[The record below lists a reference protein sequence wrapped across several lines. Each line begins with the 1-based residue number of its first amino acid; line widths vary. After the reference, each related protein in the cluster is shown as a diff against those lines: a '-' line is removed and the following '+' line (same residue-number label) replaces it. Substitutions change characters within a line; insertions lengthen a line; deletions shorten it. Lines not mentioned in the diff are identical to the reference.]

1 MKIRKMIGWGV
12 AQAYRLAGARRRAV
26 DRVRKPGVI
35 LPVVFHAAKAEEVR
49 AILGWLG
56 RAGVLE
62 QVWLSF
68 DDGWREF
75 KDTVRVLEEF
85 EKPAT
90 LFVAPGETM
99 RGDVWTDGLTVAER
113 QRLYG
118 VSEEERY
125 KCLRFDVRGSR
136 FDVAGLKFDV
146 DGGVKL
152 QTSNFKRQTSNVK
165 LLTSTEIREV
175 AKHPLVRIGNHTWSH
190 LSCPHRPVE
199 EVLDEVDRA
208 QATLTEWCGYAPTDF
223 AYPFGRGTP
232 ELDAEIRKR
241 GMTPHY
247 TRQGLV
253 TKETLG
259 AARNMVYEGMSLA
272 ENLGRILT
280 AWPRVG
286 ETL

>member
-1 MKIRKMIGWGV
+1 MKFRKTIGWCV
-12 AQAYRLAGARRRAV
+12 AVAYAWKRCGAL
-26 DRVRKPGVI
+26 RKLREGWM

-49 AILGWLG
+49 AILGWLK

-75 KDTVRVLEEF
+75 KDTVKVLEEF
-85 EKPAT
+85 KKPAT
-90 LFVAPGETM
+90 LFIAPGETQ
-99 RGDVWTDGLTVAER
+99 RGDVWTNGIPVEMR
-113 QRLYG
+113 QRLYQLDEKSRYNEIALLG
-118 VSEEERY
+118 DCGPRGARALPGDEVGTAVPAVRNEAPLLGER
-125 KCLRFDVRGSR
+125 
-136 FDVAGLKFDV
+136 
-146 DGGVKL
+146 
-152 QTSNFKRQTSNVK
+152 
-165 LLTSTEIREV
+165 EIREV

-190 LSCPHRPVE
+190 LSCPHRPMV
-199 EVLDEVDRA
+199 EVLDEVERA
-208 QATLTEWCGYAPTDF
+208 QTTLTEWCGYAPTDF
-223 AYPFGRGTP
+223 AYPFGRGTE

-272 ENLGRILT
+272 ENLGRILM

>member
-1 MKIRKMIGWGV
+1 MRLESRVKIRKMIGWGV

-26 DRVRKPGVI
+26 GRIRKPGVI
-35 LPVVFHAAKAEEVR
+35 LPVVVHAAKAEEVR
-49 AILGWLG
+49 AILGWLK

-99 RGDVWTDGLTVAER
+99 RGDVWTDGLTVPER
-113 QRLYG
+113 QGLYG
-118 VSEEERY
+118 VSEEERN
-125 KCLRFDVRGSR
+125 CFIAQRRG
-136 FDVAGLKFDV
+136 DAEGAGEVAG
-146 DGGVKL
+146 
-152 QTSNFKRQTSNVK
+152 RK
-165 LLTSTEIREV
+165 LLTEAEVREV

-208 QATLTEWCGYAPTDF
+208 QATLSEWCGYAPTDF
-223 AYPFGRGTP
+223 AYPFGRGTE

-253 TKETLG
+253 TRETLG

-272 ENLGRILT
+272 ENLGRILM
-280 AWPRVG
+280 AWPKVG

>member
-1 MKIRKMIGWGV
+1 MIRKMLGWSV
-12 AQAYRLAGARRRAV
+12 AQGFRLAGARRRAV
-26 DRVRKPGVI
+26 VRAKSVGMI
-35 LPVVFHAAKAEEVR
+35 LPIVFHAAKAEEVR
-49 AILGWLG
+49 AILGWLK

-99 RGDVWTDGLTVAER
+99 RGDVWTNGLTVPER
-113 QRLYG
+113 QRLYHLDEQSRYNEIALLG
-118 VSEEERY
+118 DCGPRGAQSLPGDEVGTAVRNEVPLLGER
-125 KCLRFDVRGSR
+125 
-136 FDVAGLKFDV
+136 
-146 DGGVKL
+146 
-152 QTSNFKRQTSNVK
+152 
-165 LLTSTEIREV
+165 EIREV

-232 ELDAEIRKR
+232 ELDVEIRKR

-272 ENLGRILT
+272 ENLGRILM

>member
-1 MKIRKMIGWGV
+1 MIRKTIGWGV

-26 DRVRKPGVI
+26 GRVKKPGVI
-35 LPVVFHAAKAEEVR
+35 LPVVVHAAKAEEVR
-49 AILGWLG
+49 AILGWLK
-56 RAGVLE
+56 RAGALE
-62 QVWLSF
+62 RVWLSF

-75 KDTVRVLEEF
+75 KDTVKVLEEF

-113 QRLYG
+113 QRLYQLDEQSRYNEIALLG
-118 VSEEERY
+118 DCGPRGARALPGDEVGTAVPAVRNEVPLLGER
-125 KCLRFDVRGSR
+125 
-136 FDVAGLKFDV
+136 
-146 DGGVKL
+146 
-152 QTSNFKRQTSNVK
+152 
-165 LLTSTEIREV
+165 EIREI
-175 AKHPLVRIGNHTWSH
+175 ARHPLVRIGNHTWSH
-190 LSCPHRPVE
+190 MSCTHRPMA

-223 AYPFGRGTP
+223 AYPFGRGTE

-253 TKETLG
+253 TRETLG

-272 ENLGRILT
+272 ENLGRILM
-280 AWPRVG
+280 AWPKVG

>member
-1 MKIRKMIGWGV
+1 MRKTIGWCVAMAYAWKRRRTIRKMRDGS
-12 AQAYRLAGARRRAV
+12 L
-26 DRVRKPGVI
+26 
-35 LPVVFHAAKAEEVR
+35 LPVVVHAAKAEEVR
-49 AILGWLG
+49 AILSWLR

-113 QRLYG
+113 QRLYQLDEQSRYNEIALLG
-118 VSEEERY
+118 DCGPRGARGARALPGDEVGTAVRNEAPLLGER
-125 KCLRFDVRGSR
+125 
-136 FDVAGLKFDV
+136 
-146 DGGVKL
+146 
-152 QTSNFKRQTSNVK
+152 
-165 LLTSTEIREV
+165 EIREI
-175 AKHPLVRIGNHTWSH
+175 ARHPLVRIGNHTWSH
-190 LSCPHRPVE
+190 MSCTHRPMA

-223 AYPFGRGTP
+223 AYPFGRGTE

-272 ENLGRILT
+272 ENLGRILM
-280 AWPRVG
+280 AWPKVG
-286 ETL
+286 RTL

>member
-1 MKIRKMIGWGV
+1 MRKAIGWGV
-12 AQAYRLAGARRRAV
+12 AQVFRLAGVRRR
-26 DRVRKPGVI
+26 RVNCIRKEGVI
-35 LPVVFHAAKAEEVR
+35 LPVVVHAAKAEEVR
-49 AILGWLG
+49 AILAWLR

-62 QVWLSF
+62 HVWLSF

-75 KDTVRVLEEF
+75 KDTVRVLEDF
-85 EKPAT
+85 EKPVT
-90 LFVAPGETM
+90 LFVAPGETQ
-99 RGDVWTDGLTVAER
+99 RGDVWTDGLTVPER

-118 VSEEERY
+118 VGEGERYERLAAARSGSAPCRRLLTEEE
-125 KCLRFDVRGSR
+125 V
-136 FDVAGLKFDV
+136 
-146 DGGVKL
+146 
-152 QTSNFKRQTSNVK
+152 
-165 LLTSTEIREV
+165 REV

-190 LSCPHRPVE
+190 LSCMHRPVA

-223 AYPFGRGTP
+223 AYPFGRGTE
-232 ELDAEIRKR
+232 ELDKEIRKR

-272 ENLGRILT
+272 ENLGRILM
-280 AWPRVG
+280 AWPKVG
-286 ETL
+286 VTL